1 VTGKFETPPSFAIRA
16 KIKARVCSA
25 SRSDRMPKAP
35 ALIGQKRNNAGGYAW
50 GLAHD
55 TISGADA
62 ADYARGAVVMIS
74 VPDAAAGLGLD
85 DCIAALV
92 PWAML

>member
-1 VTGKFETPPSFAIRA
+1 MTGKFESPPTFAIRA

-25 SRSDRMPKAP
+25 SKSDRMPKAP
-35 ALIGQKRNNAGGYAW
+35 ALIGRKRANASGYAW
-50 GLAHD
+50 SLAHD

-62 ADYARGAVVMIS
+62 ADYARGAVVMIA
-74 VPDAAAGLGLD
+74 VPDAITGLD
-85 DCIAALV
+85 LDYCIAALV

>member
-1 VTGKFETPPSFAIRA
+1 MTGKFESPPTFAIRA

-25 SRSDRMPKAP
+25 SRGDRLPKAP
-35 ALIGQKRNNAGGYAW
+35 VLIGRKRANASGYAW
-50 GLAHD
+50 SIAHD

-62 ADYARGAVVMIS
+62 ADYARGAVVMIA
-74 VPDAAAGLGLD
+74 VPGAIAGLGLD
-85 DCIAALV
+85 DCVAALV